1 MFISGKGNRE
11 EIVIEAV
18 LFDDLFVN
26 VCAENIK
33 FENLTFIQVGKIY
46 IWFLHFIIILC
57 DDLFVNVCAENIK
70 FENLTFVQ
78 VSEKY
83 KRILIFN

>member
-11 EIVIEAV
+11 EIIIEAV
-18 LFDDLFVN
+18 
-26 VCAENIK
+26 
-33 FENLTFIQVGKIY
+33 
-46 IWFLHFIIILC
+46 LC

-78 VSEKY
+78 VSKKY
-83 KRILIFN
+83 KQSSHI